1 MESIVNSN
9 KQARE
14 EGLDFYDE
22 QTPGSKGSPKS
33 AMRLTKI
40 NGKRIFVKHS
50 SNGGKNLLSPSL
62 ANLGYT
68 NGIAGGMFPV
78 KPSEHSLEAADD
90 VREVQIVRSTSKQP
104 RSLVVL
110 RPTTPEEQKKKCL
123 NCANMEEFIK
133 GLQQEIK
140 RLQVSMALI
149 S

>member
-1 MESIVNSN
+1 MESIFNCR
-9 KQARE
+9 KQARD
-14 EGLDFYDE
+14 EGLEFSDE

-62 ANLGYT
+62 ASLGYT

-78 KPSEHSLEAADD
+78 KPSEHSLDPADD
-90 VREVQIVRSTSKQP
+90 VREVQIIRSTSKQP

-110 RPTTPEEQKKKCL
+110 RLTTPEEQKKKCL

-140 RLQVSMALI
+140 RLQVSSPRL

>member
-22 QTPGSKGSPKS
+22 QAPGSKGSPKS

-50 SNGGKNLLSPSL
+50 SNGGGKNLLSPSL

-78 KPSEHSLEAADD
+78 KPSEHSLEQADD

-133 GLQQEIK
+133 GL
-140 RLQVSMALI
+140 
-149 S
+149 